1 VRYLF
6 GVLVIVAGIAQIAF
20 RARTA
25 RANAAAN
32 NEMFSGRFSGPSWI
46 RYNTGMA
53 VVVGCVFVVFG
64 LLMIIG
70 VFGQVH

>member
-32 NEMFSGRFSGPSWI
+32 NEMFSGRFSGPGWV
-46 RYNTGMA
+46 RYNTRMA

-70 VFGQVH
+70 VFGPVH

>member
-32 NEMFSGRFSGPSWI
+32 NEMFNGHLSGPGWV
-46 RYNTGMA
+46 RYSTRMA

-64 LLMIIG
+64 VLMITG
-70 VFGQVH
+70 VFGPVR